1 MFSASQSEK
10 RVRFAGIC
18 LATGL
23 LIEALC
29 LLWATPIAFVVFV
42 AIGGL
47 LMFIG
52 LVVYL
57 YAAVSTPASSDRPDP
72 SSNR

>member
-1 MFSASQSEK
+1 MLSTNQFEK
-10 RVRFAGIC
+10 LLRFAGVC

-29 LLWATPIAFVVFV
+29 LIWATPIAFIVFV

-47 LMFIG
+47 LILIG
-52 LVVYL
+52 LAVYL
-57 YAAVSTPASSDRPDP
+57 YLQVSTPVADD
-72 SSNR
+72 

>member
-1 MFSASQSEK
+1 MLSISQSEK
-10 RVRFAGIC
+10 RLRFAGIC
-18 LATGL
+18 LAIGL

-29 LLWATPIAFVVFV
+29 LLWATPIAFIVFV

-47 LMFIG
+47 LILIG

-57 YAAVSTPASSDRPDP
+57 YSQVSNAVASD
-72 SSNR
+72 

>member
-1 MFSASQSEK
+1 MLSISQSE
-10 RVRFAGIC
+10 RGMRFAGIC
-18 LATGL
+18 LAIGF

-29 LLWATPIAFVVFV
+29 LLWATPIAFIVFV

-47 LMFIG
+47 LILIG

-57 YAAVSTPASSDRPDP
+57 YSQVLNAASD
-72 SSNR
+72 

>member
-1 MFSASQSEK
+1 MLSTSHSEK
-10 RVRFAGIC
+10 RMRFAGIC

-29 LLWATPIAFVVFV
+29 LLWATPIAFIVFV

-47 LMFIG
+47 LILIG

-57 YAAVSTPASSDRPDP
+57 YSQVSNAASD
-72 SSNR
+72 

>member
-1 MFSASQSEK
+1 MLSISQSEK
-10 RVRFAGIC
+10 RIRFAGIC
-18 LATGL
+18 LAIGL

-29 LLWATPIAFVVFV
+29 LIWATPIAFIVFV

-47 LMFIG
+47 LILVG

-57 YAAVSTPASSDRPDP
+57 HSQVSTAVASD
-72 SSNR
+72 

>member
-1 MFSASQSEK
+1 MLSTSRSEK
-10 RVRFAGIC
+10 RLRFAGIC
-18 LATGL
+18 LAIGL

-29 LLWATPIAFVVFV
+29 LLWATPIAFIVFV

-47 LMFIG
+47 LILIG

-57 YAAVSTPASSDRPDP
+57 YSQVSNAVASD
-72 SSNR
+72 

>member
-1 MFSASQSEK
+1 MLSISQSEK
-10 RVRFAGIC
+10 RIRFAGIC
-18 LATGL
+18 LAIGL

-52 LVVYL
+52 IVVYL
-57 YAAVSTPASSDRPDP
+57 YAAVSTPATGD
-72 SSNR
+72 

>member
-1 MFSASQSEK
+1 MSNTRPSEK
-10 RVRFAGIC
+10 SLRFAGIC
-18 LATGL
+18 LAIGL

-29 LLWATPIAFVVFV
+29 LIWATPIAFIVFV

-47 LMFIG
+47 LIFIG

-57 YAAVSTPASSDRPDP
+57 HTQLSTAVASD
-72 SSNR
+72 